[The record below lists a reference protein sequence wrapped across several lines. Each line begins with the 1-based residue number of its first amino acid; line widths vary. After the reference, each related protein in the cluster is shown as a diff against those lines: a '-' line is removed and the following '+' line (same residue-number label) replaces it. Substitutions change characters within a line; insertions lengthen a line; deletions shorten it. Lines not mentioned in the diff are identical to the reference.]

1 MRSPGRAL
9 AATLLVVVAVAGC
22 SVRTQPEPYAHGVY
36 GSSPSNP
43 MAEGTVAQIDNSQR
57 VIVLDNGR
65 MYQVP
70 ADSVVYVNG
79 QPVTWTTVRPG
90 TYVTLTNG
98 QLVELRD
105 GRYAIVQSPGAV
117 VTPAPST
124 TVITPAPGTTTVVT
138 QAPATTGVRQTI
150 YGRITDVDRN
160 EVRIKTEH
168 GTFEM
173 PIANPASSGIR
184 KGDTVQLDVI
194 ISPTSPSALPRR

>member
-1 MRSPGRAL
+1 
-9 AATLLVVVAVAGC
+9 
-22 SVRTQPEPYAHGVY
+22 
-36 GSSPSNP
+36 
-43 MAEGTVAQIDNSQR
+43 
-57 VIVLDNGR
+57 
-65 MYQVP
+65 
-70 ADSVVYVNG
+70 VNG